1 MEKEGQALR
10 NYLKS
15 LNLIS
20 DEEMKASELRDLQFQ
35 EEIANLKR
43 VNSGD
48 ELEEDDEEEEG
59 EGEDDEEDN
68 DDSDRQDGE
77 EGDDESEAIQ
87 RNNFGI
93 VSPEKQPQSSP
104 LSKKTRNNPVSS
116 THVLSLTSSNLETID
131 QKSIPSSSVIVVNH
145 NNNNNSTS
153 KTPGLSPRI
162 PDSKSS
168 TTFNGTTTN
177 STKSSNTTTNN
188 VSSINS
194 PTDTELATASLK
206 RKMAMNELCSEQ
218 EGRHE
223 QSIRSEAFPL
233 ERASENQK
241 EAELS
246 VNDNGG
252 KIDPISDELLKK
264 RRKIV
269 HGTDEVSIAFE

>member
-43 VNSGD
+43 VTSGD
-48 ELEEDDEEEEG
+48 ELEEDEEEEG

-87 RNNFGI
+87 RNFGV

-104 LSKKTRNNPVSS
+104 LTKKNRNNNSVNNNN
-116 THVLSLTSSNLETID
+116 HVLSLTSSNLE
-131 QKSIPSSSVIVVNH
+131 SIPAVAVVVAAA
-145 NNNNNSTS
+145 NNNKDTS
-153 KTPGLSPRI
+153 KTLVLSPRI

-168 TTFNGTTTN
+168 TTTGTTTN
-177 STKSSNTTTNN
+177 SSKSSFFNTTNN

-194 PTDTELATASLK
+194 PTDTELSSASLK
-206 RKMAMNELCSEQ
+206 RKMAMNELCSKEEK
-218 EGRHE
+218 EGRLDE
-223 QSIRSEAFPL
+223 QATHSEAFPL
-233 ERASENQK
+233 ERAAENQK
-241 EAELS
+241 TKLS
-246 VNDNGG
+246 VNDNNTG
-252 KIDPISDELLKK
+252 KIDPISYELLKK
-264 RRKIV
+264 RRKTV